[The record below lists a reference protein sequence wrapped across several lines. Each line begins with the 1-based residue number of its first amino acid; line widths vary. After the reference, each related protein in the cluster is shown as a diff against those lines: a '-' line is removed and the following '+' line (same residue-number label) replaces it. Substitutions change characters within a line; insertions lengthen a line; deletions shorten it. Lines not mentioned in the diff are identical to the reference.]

1 MRLIV
6 KIDEIHIFHVAMPL
20 KDPWI
25 TAYGADF
32 DTHSILLK
40 LTSGNNIA
48 WAETCSL
55 ELPTY
60 SSESANS
67 VFHNISEVFSPKI
80 LGNDY
85 ESSEQLNN
93 DLKIYKGN
101 PFAKAGLDIGW
112 WCLLSQTNNLP
123 LHDLFGGKRKEVI
136 AGADF
141 GVEDSIDILIEKIQ
155 VAIDNNAP
163 RVKLKVRKGWDLEVL
178 KAVKSTF
185 PDTLF
190 HIDCN
195 SGYTLEDIDFF
206 KSIDAMGLAFI
217 EQPLSNEDIFD
228 HSKLARE
235 IDTPICLDES
245 INSVDRARQAIEIG
259 ACEYINIKPGRVGGI
274 TNSLKINEIS
284 EQAGIPVWI
293 GGMLESALGVAI
305 CIELATLANFTYPG
319 DLFPSSRFYANDLFE
334 PYNEFKSP
342 YLFDPI
348 TNLPKPN
355 EKLLKKFTVKE
366 KHLQTRTS

>member
-1 MRLIV
+1 M
-6 KIDEIHIFHVAMPL
+6 KIDEIHLYHVAMPL
-20 KDPWI
+20 IDPWI
-25 TAYGADF
+25 TAYGADY
-32 DTHSILLK
+32 DTHSILIK
-40 LTSGNNIA
+40 LISGNNLA

-67 VFHNISEVFSPKI
+67 VFYNLSEVFSPKI

-85 ESSEQLNN
+85 ESSDQLNN

-112 WCLLSQTNNLP
+112 WCLLSQENNLP
-123 LHDLFGGKRKEVI
+123 LHDLIGGKRKEVV

-155 VAIDNNAP
+155 VAVDNSAP

-206 KSIDAMGLAFI
+206 KAIDDFGLAFI
-217 EQPLSNEDIFD
+217 EQPLSNDDILD
-228 HSKLARE
+228 HSKLSRSIE
-235 IDTPICLDES
+235 TPICLDES
-245 INSVDRARQAIEIG
+245 ISSVDRARQAIEIG
-259 ACEYINIKPGRVGGI
+259 ACKYINIKPGRVGGI

-284 EQAGIPVWI
+284 EEAGIPVWI

-305 CIELATLANFTYPG
+305 CIELATLDNFTYPG
-319 DLFPSSRFYANDLFE
+319 DLFPSSRFYSNDLFE

-348 TNLPKPN
+348 IKLPTPN

-366 KHLQTRTS
+366 SHIT